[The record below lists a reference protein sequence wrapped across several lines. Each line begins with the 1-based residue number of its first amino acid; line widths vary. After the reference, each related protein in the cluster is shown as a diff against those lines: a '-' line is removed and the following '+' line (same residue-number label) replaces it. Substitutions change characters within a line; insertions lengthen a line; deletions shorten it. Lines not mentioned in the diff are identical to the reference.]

1 MKKLGL
7 ALTAGLAGAS
17 AFAQEAA
24 ANIDL
29 STAESAATEIATALK
44 DLLTGSVLNGVL
56 MVVGASLAIWAVVKV
71 VGWVRK
77 GAK

>member
-1 MKKLGL
+1 MKKLAI

-24 ANIDL
+24 NNIDL
-29 STAESAATEIATALK
+29 STAESAATEIAQALK
-44 DLLTGSVLNGVL
+44 DLLTGEVLSGVL
-56 MVVGASLAIWAVVKV
+56 MVVGASLAVWAVIKV
-71 VGWVRK
+71 VGWIRK